1 MYCCAAI
8 GDNIY
13 WVGVNDRRT
22 ERFEN
27 YLPLPSGVTYNSY
40 LIDDEKVCLIDAVEI
55 TQSGTFLNKIN
66 DVIGKKKI
74 DYLVVNHMEP
84 DHSGA
89 IDEVLRLYPEI
100 KVVGNMKTLRM
111 IKSFFPDF
119 PEESFLTIKEGD
131 ILDLGKHKLT
141 FAMVPMV
148 HWPESMVTYETTE
161 KILFSNDAFGSF
173 GTLNGGMWDDEVN
186 FDFYK
191 GEMRRYYANIVGKY
205 GMQVTNAIKKLSNL
219 EIKYIC
225 PSHGILWRKDV
236 ERVIKYYSDW
246 ANFIP
251 ETKGVVIMY
260 GSMYGNTETMANI
273 LARIL
278 ADNGI
283 KEIKVYD
290 VSKTDSS
297 FIISDIWKY
306 KGLIIGSCAHNNA
319 LYPKMQPILNKL
331 QNYGLKNK
339 YIGVFGN
346 MMWSGGG
353 VKGILE
359 FTNNLKNVE
368 VIGEPIEAKGKPT
381 KEDIAK
387 LTELAYDLAAKLNSE
402 E

>member
-1 MYCCAAI
+1 MA
-8 GDNIY
+8 
-13 WVGVNDRRT
+13 VNT
-22 ERFEN
+22 
-27 YLPLPSGVTYNSY
+27 
-40 LIDDEKVCLIDAVEI
+40 
-55 TQSGTFLNKIN
+55 
-66 DVIGKKKI
+66 
-74 DYLVVNHMEP
+74 
-84 DHSGA
+84 
-89 IDEVLRLYPEI
+89 VL
-100 KVVGNMKTLRM
+100 
-111 IKSFFPDF
+111 F
-119 PEESFLTIKEGD
+119 
-131 ILDLGKHKLT
+131 DL
-141 FAMVPMV
+141 
-148 HWPESMVTYETTE
+148 
-161 KILFSNDAFGSF
+161 
-173 GTLNGGMWDDEVN
+173 
-186 FDFYK
+186 
-191 GEMRRYYANIVGKY
+191 
-205 GMQVTNAIKKLSNL
+205 
-219 EIKYIC
+219 
-225 PSHGILWRKDV
+225 
-236 ERVIKYYSDW
+236 
-246 ANFIP
+246 

-331 QNYGLKNK
+331 QNYRLKNK